1 MKRILIISSNRL
13 GDSILSSGII
23 NFLKKN
29 NPNARLTYVCGPI
42 PGSLFRF
49 SMEIDNLI
57 ITKKKSFSFHWIK
70 VWFQTFYNFWDL
82 VIDLRGT
89 GLSFFVLT
97 KKRVIFRSKEQ
108 NIHAVEQI
116 SKIIGNEKLP
126 PKINIEKKLLTK
138 ISYLNLLIKKKRSNK
153 LIIIAPTANWI
164 GKVWPI
170 ERYSKLIM
178 KLKNNKYLINPLFII
193 VAPIEESKFAKK
205 LLKLK
210 NVKILNLIGKTNLG
224 EIFLIMKECSLFIGN
239 DSGLMHLAAA
249 SGIPT
254 VGLFG
259 PSNSKKYR
267 PWGKK
272 SSVILSKKT
281 PDELMGYE
289 GFDSKKCGSLMKD
302 LSVQKVVKEL
312 EFFIKKNIE

>member
-13 GDSILSSGII
+13 GDSILSSGLI
-23 NFLKKN
+23 NFLKKKN
-29 NPNARLTYVCGPI
+29 KNLRLTYVCGPV

-49 SMEIDNLI
+49 LMEIDKLI

-70 VWFQTFYNFWDL
+70 VWLQTFYNFWDL
-82 VIDLRGT
+82 IIDLRGT
-89 GLSFFVLT
+89 GLSFFLLT
-97 KKRVIFRSKEQ
+97 KQRLIFRSKEQ

-116 SKIIGNEKLP
+116 SKFISNEKIP
-126 PKINIEKKLLTK
+126 PMINIEKESLNKTNF
-138 ISYLNLLIKKKRSNK
+138 LNLLIKKKRNNT
-153 LIIIAPTANWI
+153 LIMIAPTANWT
-164 GKVWPI
+164 GKIWPI
-170 ERYSKLIM
+170 ERYSELIK
-178 KLKNNKYLINPLFII
+178 KLKNNKYLINSLFII
-193 VAPIEESKFAKK
+193 VAPIEESKFAKQ

-210 NVKILNLIGKTNLG
+210 NIKIFDLIGKTNLG

-259 PSNSKKYR
+259 PSNSIKYK
-267 PWGKK
+267 PWGTK
-272 SSVILSKKT
+272 SSVILSNKT
-281 PDELMGYE
+281 PHELMGYK

-302 LSVQKVVKEL
+302 LSVQKVVKEV
-312 EFFIKKNIE
+312 EFFIKKNIK

>member
-49 SMEIDNLI
+49 SMEFDNLI

-97 KKRVIFRSKEQ
+97 KKRVIFRSNEQ

-126 PKINIEKKLLTK
+126 PKINI
-138 ISYLNLLIKKKRSNK
+138 
-153 LIIIAPTANWI
+153 
-164 GKVWPI
+164 
-170 ERYSKLIM
+170 
-178 KLKNNKYLINPLFII
+178 
-193 VAPIEESKFAKK
+193 
-205 LLKLK
+205 
-210 NVKILNLIGKTNLG
+210 
-224 EIFLIMKECSLFIGN
+224 
-239 DSGLMHLAAA
+239 
-249 SGIPT
+249 
-254 VGLFG
+254 
-259 PSNSKKYR
+259 
-267 PWGKK
+267 
-272 SSVILSKKT
+272 
-281 PDELMGYE
+281 
-289 GFDSKKCGSLMKD
+289 
-302 LSVQKVVKEL
+302 
-312 EFFIKKNIE
+312 

>member
-281 PDELMGYE
+281 P
-289 GFDSKKCGSLMKD
+289 
-302 LSVQKVVKEL
+302 
-312 EFFIKKNIE
+312 

>member
-1 MKRILIISSNRL
+1 
-13 GDSILSSGII
+13 
-23 NFLKKN
+23 
-29 NPNARLTYVCGPI
+29 
-42 PGSLFRF
+42 
-49 SMEIDNLI
+49 MEFDNLI

-267 PWGKK
+267 PWGEK